1 MTVDVKYNV
10 IEVGAR
16 YHFERRLVALASVA
30 LAADDRTAPVLLV
43 LVLQTNLGL
52 LVTSQG
58 GGKVKLNLLLVL
70 NFKLKSKYDR
80 MLVIVFTSRSQ
91 ISVFLFFLQLH
102 ISAF

>member
-52 LVTSQG
+52 LVISQG
-58 GGKVKLNLLLVL
+58 GGKVQLNLLLVL
-70 NFKLKSKYDR
+70 NFKLKSKYER
-80 MLVIVFTSRSQ
+80 MLVMLTSGSQ
-91 ISVFLFFLQLH
+91 I
-102 ISAF
+102 